1 MKDREVGGV
10 KLKGR
15 LYPTIREEQ
24 EQRKLREQFGIP
36 ETLVIRSLPAS
47 KPPRKDVKEKAK

>member
-36 ETLVIRSLPAS
+36 ETLAAAFPLASLL
-47 KPPRKDVKEKAK
+47 RRM